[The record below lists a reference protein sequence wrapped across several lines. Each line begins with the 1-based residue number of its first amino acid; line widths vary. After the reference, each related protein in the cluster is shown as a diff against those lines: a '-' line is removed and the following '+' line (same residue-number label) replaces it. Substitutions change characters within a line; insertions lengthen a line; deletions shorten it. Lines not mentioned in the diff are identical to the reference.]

1 MTDHLFR
8 YMIDN
13 IILLITGTLR
23 NRPIAELLPRCHPL
37 GRFDELATISIATSP
52 AELFNAVMVD
62 TPLAPFFSE
71 CVQVGYLPQIELL
84 IAQSCSTS

>member
-1 MTDHLFR
+1 
-8 YMIDN
+8 MIDN

-37 GRFDELATISIATSP
+37 GTFDELATISIAQSP

-71 CVQVGYLPQIELL
+71 CVQVSQ
-84 IAQSCSTS
+84 ASCTVVT